1 MFCYD
6 LKRQCQAA
14 AERHI
19 HSLGSGALI
28 CREQR
33 VEIAVRVTFWLAS
46 ALTGYDLEEAS
57 LDLSRP

>member
-1 MFCYD
+1 VLEVSIRF
-6 LKRQCQAA
+6 
-14 AERHI
+14 
-19 HSLGSGALI
+19 

-57 LDLSRP
+57 SGESRIAS